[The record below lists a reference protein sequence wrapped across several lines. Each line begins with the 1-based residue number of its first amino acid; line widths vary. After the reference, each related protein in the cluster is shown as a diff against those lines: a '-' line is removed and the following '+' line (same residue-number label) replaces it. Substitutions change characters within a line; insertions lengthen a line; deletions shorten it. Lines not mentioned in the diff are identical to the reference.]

1 MAPREDLV
9 FSAQARTIIKCTL
22 TLPVVLRLHVSVGP
36 TVGRHTEHTFHTLAQ
51 INDLGSG
58 GVFGQVA

>member
-22 TLPVVLRLHVSVGP
+22 PLPVVLRLHVCESV
-36 TVGRHTEHTFHTLAQ
+36 RHTEHTFHTLAQ

-58 GVFGQVA
+58 GAARA